1 MLGPIGGKRSG
12 NSVAP
17 TGFFVHSC
25 LAVTPQGVP
34 LGLLVHKLRVRPEA
48 EGETDEAGKPPQPN
62 SPGDEKESVRWG
74 ELLRLSTQD
83 ILAGT
88 RVVTVADREA
98 DIYVTAQQLGKEV
111 LVRAI
116 HNRQLARGK
125 QHLWDVV
132 EQAAVVGSMV
142 IEVPRADAG

>member
-1 MLGPIGGKRSG
+1 M
-12 NSVAP
+12 
-17 TGFFVHSC
+17 
-25 LAVTPQGVP
+25 
-34 LGLLVHKLRVRPEA
+34 GLLAHKLRVRPEA

-62 SPGDEKESVRWG
+62 SPGDEKERVRWG

>member
-1 MLGPIGGKRSG
+1 M
-12 NSVAP
+12 
-17 TGFFVHSC
+17 
-25 LAVTPQGVP
+25 
-34 LGLLVHKLRVRPEA
+34 
-48 EGETDEAGKPPQPN
+48 
-62 SPGDEKESVRWG
+62 
-74 ELLRLSTQD
+74 RLSTQD

-142 IEVPRADAG
+142 IEVPRADDRPSRIATLELRIARDRSPGR